1 MSACA
6 TSRKHEGHKQPL
18 MRLASGGKGIGT
30 RKVSLAHQQHEF
42 DCGWCATLFNKVD
55 WIGRKCF
62 AATKKGPSETM
73 HIGCLGARGG
83 MGKTMFRSTQ
93 FRFAVIAL
101 FAVAAIPADYCL
113 RTGIQSG
120 EQRRWRGRQ
129 FDVC

>member
-6 TSRKHEGHKQPL
+6 ASRKHEGHKQPL
-18 MRLASGGKGIGT
+18 MPLASGGKSIGT

-73 HIGCLGARGG
+73 HIACLGERGG
-83 MGKTMFRSTQ
+83 MGKRCFDRRSFGSQ
-93 FRFAVIAL
+93 
-101 FAVAAIPADYCL
+101 
-113 RTGIQSG
+113 
-120 EQRRWRGRQ
+120 
-129 FDVC
+129 